1 MSDAAPDRHDFVEP
15 RPTDKFLLQT
25 TGDVVTYQRL
35 LEMYG
40 EAPQTEGELEAILEE
55 YAAAAIVTKL

>member
-1 MSDAAPDRHDFVEP
+1 MSDATTDRHDFVEP

-25 TGDVVTYQRL
+25 TGEVVTYQRL
-35 LEMYG
+35 LEMCG
-40 EAPQTEGELEAILEE
+40 DAPQTEDELESILEE